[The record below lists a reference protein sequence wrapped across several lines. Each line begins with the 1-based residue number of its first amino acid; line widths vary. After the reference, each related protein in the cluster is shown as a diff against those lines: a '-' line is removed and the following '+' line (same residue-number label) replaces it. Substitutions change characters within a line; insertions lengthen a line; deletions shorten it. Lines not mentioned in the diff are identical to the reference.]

1 MRVSAYMHEDACV
14 AGSRKG
20 GDAVEGGCISGRAD
34 LEVSAVATWSGY
46 GGMALS
52 VLRSYCHRSIFHFN
66 EVPKP
71 NPYYLFIH

>member
-1 MRVSAYMHEDACV
+1 MHASPGQE
-14 AGSRKG
+14 K
-20 GDAVEGGCISGRAD
+20 VEMQLGGCISGRVD
-34 LEVSAVATWSGY
+34 LEVSVMGTWSGY

-66 EVPKP
+66 EVLKP

>member
-1 MRVSAYMHEDACV
+1 MSQGQE
-14 AGSRKG
+14 K
-20 GDAVEGGCISGRAD
+20 VEMQLRGCISGRAD
-34 LEVSAVATWSGY
+34 LEVSVVGTWSGY